1 MKSLK
6 QYLQELFFN
15 EKLVINKNFKLD
27 DFEDI
32 LRKYSWTSHLYTI
45 NTKDRNAFKEIIDYI
60 KRSGEKI
67 SFNKMNV
74 LADEGEYV
82 CGFNEVLEQL
92 FLVHRLKGN
101 DKYVNLYDYIQIKY
115 FDDVSTIRYKKAR
128 TKKEIMLFK
137 KFSLEYTGAEANY
150 FIINKEMF
158 DLLRD
163 IFNEIHH

>member
-32 LRKYSWTSHLYTI
+32 LRNYSWTSHLYTI

-82 CGFNEVLEQL
+82 CGFNEVIEQL
-92 FLVHRLKGN
+92 FLVHRLKKN
-101 DKYVNLYDYIQIKY
+101 DNYVKLYDSIQVRC
-115 FDDVSTIRYKKAR
+115 FDDVKIRYEKAQ
-128 TKKEIMLFK
+128 TAKEIMLFK
-137 KFSLEYTGAEANY
+137 MFSLEYPGTESNY

>member
-32 LRKYSWTSHLYTI
+32 LRNYSWTSHLYTI

-60 KRSGEKI
+60 KRIGEKI

-74 LADEGEYV
+74 LVDEGEYV
-82 CGFNEVLEQL
+82 CGFNEVIEKL
-92 FLVHRLKGN
+92 FLVHRLK
-101 DKYVNLYDYIQIKY
+101 KRM
-115 FDDVSTIRYKKAR
+115 T
-128 TKKEIMLFK
+128 TM
-137 KFSLEYTGAEANY
+137 
-150 FIINKEMF
+150 
-158 DLLRD
+158 
-163 IFNEIHH
+163 

>member
-45 NTKDRNAFKEIIDYI
+45 NTKDRNAFKDIIDYI
-60 KRSGEKI
+60 KRSCEKI

-101 DKYVNLYDYIQIKY
+101 DKYVYLYDYIQIKY
-115 FDDVSTIRYKKAR
+115 FDDVTIHYKKAR

-150 FIINKEMF
+150 FIINKEMI
-158 DLLRD
+158 DLLKN

>member
-32 LRKYSWTSHLYTI
+32 LRNYSWTSHLYTI
-45 NTKDRNAFKEIIDYI
+45 NTKDRNAFKDIIDYI
-60 KRSGEKI
+60 KRDGEKI

-92 FLVHRLKGN
+92 FLVHRLKKN
-101 DKYVNLYDYIQIKY
+101 DNYVKLYDSIQVRC
-115 FDDVSTIRYKKAR
+115 FDDVKIRYEKAQ
-128 TKKEIMLFK
+128 KAKEIMLFK
-137 KFSLEYTGAEANY
+137 MFSLEYPGTEANY

>member
-32 LRKYSWTSHLYTI
+32 LRNYSWSSHLYTI
-45 NTKDRNAFKEIIDYI
+45 NTKDRNAFKDIIDYI

-82 CGFNEVLEQL
+82 CGFNEVIEKL
-92 FLVHRLKGN
+92 FLVHRLKKN
-101 DKYVNLYDYIQIKY
+101 DNYVKLYDTIQIKY
-115 FDDVSTIRYKKAR
+115 FDDVTIQKKKKKM
-128 TKKEIMLFK
+128 TKEIMLFK
-137 KFSLEYTGAEANY
+137 KFSLECTGTEANY
-150 FIINKEMF
+150 FIINKETF
-158 DLLRD
+158 DLLKD

>member
-32 LRKYSWTSHLYTI
+32 LRKYSWSSNLYTIYTI
-45 NTKDRNAFKEIIDYI
+45 NTKDRNAFKDIIDYI

-82 CGFNEVLEQL
+82 CGFNEDIEKL
-92 FLVHRLKGN
+92 FW
-101 DKYVNLYDYIQIKY
+101 
-115 FDDVSTIRYKKAR
+115 
-128 TKKEIMLFK
+128 
-137 KFSLEYTGAEANY
+137 
-150 FIINKEMF
+150 FIS
-158 DLLRD
+158 
-163 IFNEIHH
+163 

>member
-32 LRKYSWTSHLYTI
+32 LRNYSWTSHLYTI
-45 NTKDRNAFKEIIDYI
+45 NTKDRNAFKDIIDYI
-60 KRSGEKI
+60 KRDGEKI

-82 CGFNEVLEQL
+82 CGFNEVIEQL
-92 FLVHRLKGN
+92 FLVHRLKKN
-101 DKYVNLYDYIQIKY
+101 DNYVKLYDSIQVRC
-115 FDDVSTIRYKKAR
+115 FDDVKIRYEKAQ
-128 TKKEIMLFK
+128 TAKEIMLFK
-137 KFSLEYTGAEANY
+137 MFSLEYPGTESNY

>member
-32 LRKYSWTSHLYTI
+32 LRNYSWTSHLYTI
-45 NTKDRNAFKEIIDYI
+45 NTKDRNAFKDIIDYI
-60 KRSGEKI
+60 KRDGEKI

-92 FLVHRLKGN
+92 FLVHRLKKN
-101 DKYVNLYDYIQIKY
+101 DNYVKLYDSIQVRC
-115 FDDVSTIRYKKAR
+115 FDDVKIRYEKAQ
-128 TKKEIMLFK
+128 TAKEIMLFK
-137 KFSLEYTGAEANY
+137 MFSLEYPGTETNY